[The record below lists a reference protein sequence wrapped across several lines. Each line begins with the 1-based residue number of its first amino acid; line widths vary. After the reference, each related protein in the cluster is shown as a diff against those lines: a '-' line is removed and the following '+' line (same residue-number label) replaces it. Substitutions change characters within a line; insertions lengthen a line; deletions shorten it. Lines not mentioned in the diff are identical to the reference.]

1 MRRTMPLLL
10 VAGLAAAGAA
20 PAAYFVEGA
29 TLARWIGAYDRVA
42 AGRGGDADVHDAALL
57 AGYIEGVVDAGD
69 GTLFCLTRSLPVS
82 DVLALARRQLEAD
95 PGQAQRR
102 AMVVLADA
110 LKADYPCAA
119 AQRQPVDTP
128 PFARLDATAPGPG
141 LAGKGFSR
149 R

>member
-95 PGQAQRR
+95 PGQAQRP
-102 AMVVLADA
+102 AMVVLANA
-110 LKADYPCAA
+110 LQADYPCAA

-141 LAGKGFSR
+141 LAGKGFSWR
-149 R
+149 